1 MSVLV
6 QFVSVITFTA
16 WGLYVWANVKNFGNN
31 PNCNDKF
38 KYVVFFFTVRATAP
52 WLRGI
57 WIAGPVLSAV
67 VLMVLFGY
75 DAMKLFDMRRQAKE
89 LKPEEP
95 AQPVETNTIT
105 CREGTVTPGTRP
117 HAATGTAEREW
128 YFDISFTLLLCVAPL
143 LSHIID
149 THESLLSL
157 AIYSTVMLE
166 LTVSGLSYS
175 TDYSLNRV
183 PGAAKCGKG
192 PDTARWVA
200 CEDRGTRRR
209 QYRQ

>member
-1 MSVLV
+1 MGVLV
-6 QFVSVITFTA
+6 QYVSVITFTA
-16 WGLYVWANVKNFGNN
+16 WGLYVWANVKTFGNN

-57 WIAGPVLSAV
+57 WIAALVLSAV
-67 VLMVLFGY
+67 VLMLLFGR
-75 DAMKLFDMRRQAKE
+75 DAMKLFDMRQQAEGLRQE
-89 LKPEEP
+89 GPP
-95 AQPVETNTIT
+95 PVETNTIAS
-105 CREGTVTPGTRP
+105 REETVTPGTQP
-117 HAATGTAEREW
+117 HAETGTAEREW
-128 YFDISFTLLLCVAPL
+128 YFDISFSLLLCVALL
-143 LSHIID
+143 LSLTID
-149 THESLLSL
+149 THETLLSL

-175 TDYSLNRV
+175 IDYSLNRV
-183 PGAAKCGKG
+183 PGVAKCGKG